1 MKRPL
6 VKTREGS
13 SSSTLRTA
21 AQAWGCSLQAAGS
34 MAESAKTHERRSE
47 EKGLK
52 HKGVCA

>member
-34 MAESAKTHERRSE
+34 MAESAKTHEGRSE